1 MKFRLQ
7 KLDRRMTGH
16 QWFKYRIEF
25 PINAVRDIKIDNMT
39 VYAVRLVIVSEI
51 MQGLTNAIGF
61 GPYVDYT
68 PYAKDPKWA
77 FRTADSNHVDTI
89 YLTEEAVAAYEQIL
103 TFLTLKYSA

>member
-1 MKFRLQ
+1 
-7 KLDRRMTGH
+7 MTGH

-25 PINAVRDIKIDNMT
+25 PINAVRDIKIDDLT
-39 VYAVRLVIVSEI
+39 AYGVRILIFSEI

-68 PYAKDPKWA
+68 LYAKDPKWA
-77 FRTADSNHVDTI
+77 FRIADHNHVDTI
-89 YLTEEAVAAYEQIL
+89 YLTEDAVPAYEQIL